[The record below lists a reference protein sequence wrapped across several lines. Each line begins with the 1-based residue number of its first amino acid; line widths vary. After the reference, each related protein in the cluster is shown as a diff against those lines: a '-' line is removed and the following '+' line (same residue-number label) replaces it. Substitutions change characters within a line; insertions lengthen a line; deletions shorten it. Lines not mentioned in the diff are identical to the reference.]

1 MRKRKPKTTI
11 GSARVA
17 KKANVGKREWT
28 NIVDGANRWLGIATL
43 VSRCWLL
50 LKSLPWDEIHH
61 LIR

>member
-17 KKANVGKREWT
+17 KKANAGKREWT
-28 NIVDGANRWLGIATL
+28 SIIDGANRWLGIAAL

-50 LKSLPWDEIHH
+50 LESLPWDEIHH